1 MNVKQ
6 AEKSA
11 QAPLVAEVEGQ
22 MRDLVRGVAA
32 ARKPAGE
39 PETQLGKSAADT
51 SNGAAVSKAVAE
63 STPEVEGIPVIAR
76 IAAASLAEIDKLID
90 DLQDSRNYLQAEAE
104 RIQREAARYTDL
116 SKGALEAAKIIT
128 SHLGDWRKVKP
139 AAEATAGA

>member
-1 MNVKQ
+1 MSVKQ

-11 QAPLVAEVEGQ
+11 QAPLVAEVEGE

-39 PETQLGKSAADT
+39 LEFQLGKSLET
-51 SNGAAVSKAVAE
+51 SSVATASKALAE

-128 SHLGDWRKVKP
+128 SHLGDWRKIKP